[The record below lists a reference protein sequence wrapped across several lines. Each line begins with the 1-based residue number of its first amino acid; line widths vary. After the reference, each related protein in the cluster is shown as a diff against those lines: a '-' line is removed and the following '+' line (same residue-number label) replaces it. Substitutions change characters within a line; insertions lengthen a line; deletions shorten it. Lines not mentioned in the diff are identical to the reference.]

1 MAEFD
6 VDAMIQRFKD
16 RADAVRDR
24 PLPPVAGEER
34 KRFIAQAETDF
45 MDYSLIAN
53 AEWAVEDGNLVLR
66 VPLAGNG

>member
-6 VDAMIQRFKD
+6 VDAMIHRFRE
-16 RADAVRDR
+16 RADAVRER

-45 MDYSLIAN
+45 TDYSLIAN
-53 AEWAVEDGNLVLR
+53 ADWAVEDGQLVLR
-66 VPLAGNG
+66 VPLAGNA